1 MIRDEKLERTIE
13 RAIQSAFVDFP
24 DAGNGTVWPK
34 TYKEPNECKTIAT
47 AVLSAL
53 ENAGYKISLDSN
65 RASREAGMRDLREG
79 LRSAAFPA
87 AHRSGIQVCAALP
100 GGSVYRPSPV

>member
-1 MIRDEKLERTIE
+1 MIEDEKLQRIIE

-24 DAGNGTVWPK
+24 DAGNGTAWPK

-53 ENAGYKISLDSN
+53 KNAGYRISLDAN
-65 RASREAGMRDLREG
+65 
-79 LRSAAFPA
+79 
-87 AHRSGIQVCAALP
+87 
-100 GGSVYRPSPV
+100 

>member
-1 MIRDEKLERTIE
+1 MIRDEKLQRIIE

-24 DAGNGTVWPK
+24 DAGNGMVWPK

-53 ENAGYKISLDSN
+53 KNAGYKISLDAN
-65 RASREAGMRDLREG
+65 
-79 LRSAAFPA
+79 
-87 AHRSGIQVCAALP
+87 
-100 GGSVYRPSPV
+100 